1 MKILAAIKNV
11 FALVAIVLLN
21 SIGTAGHASAM
32 STMSHE
38 MSGMNHSSSDASSC
52 ATLCR
57 TAVLNKEDTNINR
70 EDDEDDDKLATV
82 LYAQSQTLL
91 TDYKSVTQRL
101 YADTVKPP
109 PKVPI
114 YIRYAVFRV

>member
-1 MKILAAIKNV
+1 MKLLATIKNV
-11 FALVAIVLLN
+11 LVLVAIVLLN

-32 STMSHE
+32 GNMSHE
-38 MSGMNHSSSDASSC
+38 MSGMNHGSSDTTSC

-70 EDDEDDDKLATV
+70 EDDDEDEPATTFYTQPQLV
-82 LYAQSQTLL
+82 LS
-91 TDYKSVTQRL
+91 DYKTITQRL

-114 YIRYAVFRV
+114 YIRNAVFRV